1 MAFWVCVAL
10 EGIPIPDRG
19 SAHPRADVSKL
30 ESYAIM
36 LGDTVEVR
44 DDKGGVELTSKAS
57 KDTEKVTFDMNPD
70 EEEEDPRE
78 KQESGREE
86 TRRRHQEEPRRRGRL
101 DLSARPPHS
110 AHAAHGAACAKPVP
124 TAYTA
129 HPRGAHTNH
138 KILKSESS
146 LDTQPTSRLPTARL
160 INLRTI

>member
-1 MAFWVCVAL
+1 MDAQRKPEPLRRAKRRRIAQNRTCIGNANLPPLYQRTRQPGFWHAAEIRLC
-10 EGIPIPDRG
+10 RRH
-19 SAHPRADVSKL
+19 HPFRPCRL
-30 ESYAIM
+30 C
-36 LGDTVEVR
+36 
-44 DDKGGVELTSKAS
+44 
-57 KDTEKVTFDMNPD
+57 PD

-138 KILKSESS
+138 KILKSKSS
-146 LDTQPTSRLPTARL
+146 LDTHPTSRLPTGQVDKFTY
-160 INLRTI
+160 ISQ